1 MELALIRSLMDK
13 DFYENYKGTKCP
25 DKLFSK
31 DIRKIKQTLDYSMD
45 KYERSLTPDELK
57 ALFMTTNSTMTTANK
72 QVFDGLFSQLA
83 KQQSMTKDIAEDV
96 LSELFRQAVGEDIA
110 NIGFDYVNGS
120 LKTLEP
126 LRRIVEQYNDDFLP
140 NLKVEWDDISMDT
153 LLQLNDLEAKWK
165 FNIPTLQRRVEGV
178 NGGHLI
184 VLGARPNTGKTSF
197 HASMIAGPNG
207 FVKQGANCIVLV
219 NEEAYHRVGARYLS
233 AATGMSLI
241 DVKNNPAKAGML
253 YKEVADKLHLKDC
266 TGRDLAWV
274 EQLVKTCK
282 PDILVLDMGDKFAVK
297 NSDKSDVYLKEAAI
311 YARNIAKQ
319 YGCAIFWMSQLSA
332 EAEGRIAPNQSM
344 LEGSKTGKAAEADLM
359 ILISKDPLVQGV
371 EEESD
376 IRHLIIAKNKLT
388 GGWHGQIDCRLDI
401 EKSHY
406 LP

>member
-45 KYERSLTPDELK
+45 KYERSLTADELK

-72 QVFDGLFSQLA
+72 LVFDGLFGQLA
-83 KQQSMTKDIAEDV
+83 KQQPMTNAIAEDV

-207 FVKQGANCIVLV
+207 FVKQGAKCIVLV

-233 AATGMSLI
+233 AASNMSMEEVKGNYALAASRYKPVYDNIKIKDSTG
-241 DVKNNPAKAGML
+241 
-253 YKEVADKLHLKDC
+253 KDMN
-266 TGRDLAWV
+266 WV
-274 EQLVKTCK
+274 EALVKAYR
-282 PDILVLDMGDKFAVK
+282 PDILVLDMGDKFASKGVITSSTTK
-297 NSDKSDVYLKEAAI
+297 V
-311 YARNIAKQ
+311 
-319 YGCAIFWMSQLSA
+319 
-332 EAEGRIAPNQSM
+332 GR
-344 LEGSKTGKAAEADLM
+344 
-359 ILISKDPLVQGV
+359 
-371 EEESD
+371 
-376 IRHLIIAKNKLT
+376 R
-388 GGWHGQIDCRLDI
+388 GQV
-401 EKSHY
+401 
-406 LP
+406 